1 MLVTLRRFDVALLFG
16 KMYVIPCRGG
26 EMADAADLKSS
37 ARKGVRV
44 RIPPSAPACGYHL
57 NSGLAATFQS
67 AEMRVLF

>member
-1 MLVTLRRFDVALLFG
+1 MLVTLRHFGVAFFFG

-44 RIPPSAPACGYHL
+44 RIPPSAP
-57 NSGLAATFQS
+57 LARSRGVTK
-67 AEMRVLF
+67 